1 MDMLRGAHTVAD
13 IGCDHGRLSCALV
26 QQGLA
31 DACIAVDI
39 SAPSL
44 KKTEQLAA
52 RVGVSDRV
60 ETRLGDGLSP
70 VGPGEADA
78 IAILGVGGTLMARML
93 EAADAPLN
101 GARLCVCQPMRAVD
115 DIRRWLFERNYP
127 VKSDRV
133 VLEGGRYYQV
143 FSVSPPEQTRQS
155 LPEGWPEDCFFLGYK
170 SFEERDPLL
179 TPLAKRML
187 LSVKRRLKTQDADA
201 LEKQARQ
208 LEQILDWLEKRQ

>member
-1 MDMLRGAHTVAD
+1 MDMLRGAHPVAD

-26 QQGLA
+26 QQELA

-93 EAADAPLN
+93 EAAESQADSALMMIGDP
-101 GARLCVCQPMRAVD
+101 
-115 DIRRWLFERNYP
+115 EYY
-127 VKSDRV
+127 
-133 VLEGGRYYQV
+133 GR
-143 FSVSPPEQTRQS
+143 FFGFTAHATGNWD
-155 LPEGWPEDCFFLGYK
+155 LPGPYE
-170 SFEERDPLL
+170 
-179 TPLAKRML
+179 
-187 LSVKRRLKTQDADA
+187 KRRL
-201 LEKQARQ
+201 LARAVNGHG
-208 LEQILDWLEKRQ
+208 LPTGAGMIGPR